1 MKVIARF
8 TNAAN
13 QPWYNVFWFWT
24 FLSSPAYLPNPPPK
38 KILKHSSSWKQ
49 LVILNLHFWREPARN
64 IDIYSFFEICW
75 AVYWGKHNNWKG
87 KHTKTSTSKYSPFPH
102 FREGTSGAR
111 DESKLC
117 KISWLVHWNANWILQ
132 TLPNDQSCAL
142 ICTVY
147 FPNCVA

>member
-1 MKVIARF
+1 MKVVGRF

-13 QPWYNVFWFWT
+13 QPWFNTFWVGLYSLPLHISLILHLKRFWSIP
-24 FLSSPAYLPNPPPK
+24 LHGN
-38 KILKHSSSWKQ
+38 SWLFWICISGGNQ
-49 LVILNLHFWREPARN
+49 LVILIFIASLKFAEPYIEESTTTEKENTRN
-64 IDIYSFFEICW
+64 R
-75 AVYWGKHNNWKG
+75 AL
-87 KHTKTSTSKYSPFPH
+87 TYSPFPH